1 MQVMHEPDVVE
12 KGYYA
17 SNIGI
22 LFDTQRYDESVT
34 DGQVEIIDAFFES
47 LKMKTLDIDTTG
59 TPVAEALLD
68 VVNFG
73 PLMSMI

>member
-1 MQVMHEPDVVE
+1 MHEPDAVE

-22 LFDTQRYDESVT
+22 LFDTKRYDESVT

-68 VVNFG
+68 VVNLG

>member
-1 MQVMHEPDVVE
+1 MHDPDAVE

-17 SNIGI
+17 ANIGI

-34 DGQVEIIDAFFES
+34 EGQVEIIDTFFES